1 MLETPPTRVSA
12 LVVFTDQCDVWW
24 LRGLRPGFR
33 HCFAVVRDPAGEW
46 LACDWLKGRLVFRV
60 YGPQNPDDLVAR
72 LVRRGHRVA
81 EVPARGA
88 RGGAVLRA
96 MSCVE
101 VVKQAVGIGGWR
113 PLTPYGL
120 WRHLGRTGA
129 RRHGL

>member
-1 MLETPPTRVSA
+1 MREPRPPTVNA

-24 LRGLRPGFR
+24 LRRLRPGFR

-46 LACDWLKGRLVFRV
+46 LACDWIKGRLVFRV
-60 YGPQNPDDLVAR
+60 YGPQNPTDLVGR

-81 EVPARGA
+81 EVPVRRE
-88 RGGAVLRA
+88 RGGAPFRA
-96 MSCVE
+96 LSCVE
-101 VVKQAVGIGGWR
+101 VVKQAVGITGWR

-120 WRHLGRTGA
+120 WRHLGRAGA

>member
-1 MLETPPTRVSA
+1 MTETPLPPVTA

-46 LACDWLKGRLVFRV
+46 VACDWLKGRLVFRV
-60 YGPQNPDDLVAR
+60 YGPQNPDELVER
-72 LVRRGHRVA
+72 LLRRGFRVVELA
-81 EVPARGA
+81 GRGE
-88 RGGAVLRA
+88 RGRPMLRA

-101 VVKQAVGIGGWR
+101 VVKQAVGLGGRR

-120 WRHLGRTGA
+120 WCHLGRLGA
-129 RRHGL
+129 RRHGS

>member
-1 MLETPPTRVSA
+1 MTETPRPAVTA

-46 LACDWLKGRLVFRV
+46 VACDWLKGQLVFRV
-60 YGPQNPDDLVAR
+60 YGPQDPDMLVDR
-72 LVRRGHRVA
+72 LLRRGHRVA
-81 EVPARGA
+81 EVPDRGA
-88 RGGAVLRA
+88 RGRAVLRA

-101 VVKQAVGIGGWR
+101 VAKQAVGLDGWR

-120 WRHLGRTGA
+120 WCHLGRIGA
-129 RRHGL
+129 RRHRS